1 MVLLKF
7 CWCAQNILY
16 RIFQW
21 LEISILVMWSF
32 SKVFFMWFIALYI
45 KDAKFAFWAT
55 QRVFWPK
62 VKKADP
68 QFWGSLLSSLCLKNA
83 SELRFLHVKVEP
95 KTPFHCPRVD
105 QKKIF
110 SLKFGFNLPNFTTLG
125 GCLLKNWTYVQKLVS

>member
-1 MVLLKF
+1 
-7 CWCAQNILY
+7 
-16 RIFQW
+16 
-21 LEISILVMWSF
+21 
-32 SKVFFMWFIALYI
+32 MWFIALYI

-95 KTPFHCPRVD
+95 KTPSHCPRVD
-105 QKKIF
+105 QKKFF

-125 GCLLKNWTYVQKLVS
+125 GCPLKNWTFVQKLVSYWGVIGGLCVINVNLKKWISETEFLKLNF